1 MSREEVPRPSG
12 LPPTTGDDRLH
23 RLISGLGD
31 GTLSDAEFQELSSR
45 LADDPQARA
54 VWFLRNDIDVGLAR
68 TAAATSGARAPAARF
83 AAPSIVSPAARR
95 RGRQVAV
102 ALAATAC
109 LVAVAAFVGRWMPG
123 ARGIVPQRPTP
134 AAAVGPAPLATVTDA
149 QFVLTGGAVSTPR
162 LGQPVEAGRV
172 GLAAGLLQFTLRNGV
187 VITLQGPGSLDL
199 IDEGRAFLSEGAAV
213 VKVPKGMS
221 GFRLD
226 TATTEVLDLGTEF
239 AVRAGN
245 GGATDVQVYD
255 GAVIANR
262 TGGGFP
268 TRLEAGKAARFDAAA
283 DRDPSPIPF
292 VEGRFIRNTSVSRP
306 IEDHRYRDDEERAL
320 QVYGRPRFDSID
332 VHRAPAGMAID
343 GRLDEWPALGSK
355 SGFKSG
361 FRSGFASLLPGHDE
375 ATHGVQ
381 GRMMHDAE
389 HLYIAAHVA
398 DPAALR
404 NQYDP
409 ELDPHIAWQG
419 GGLQLRFSADRRMG
433 WPVDAN
439 SPEYY
444 LARQIS
450 PDEAEREKSRNQKLS
465 HLTLWH
471 HAPTRKACVAINH
484 GTRYADPIVNP
495 IGAHGAFTADADGR
509 GYTLEYAIPWR
520 LLNAADDPPRSG
532 DVLGTVWQVFWSD
545 ESGRLWR
552 DQLIEVR
559 NLEEPAR
566 MSPHERAACWG
577 RAEFE

>member
-1 MSREEVPRPSG
+1 MPTEEPRQPSS
-12 LPPTTGDDRLH
+12 LPRTAGDDRLH
-23 RLISGLGD
+23 RLVSGLGD

-68 TAAATSGARAPAARF
+68 MAAATSGARAPAARSP
-83 AAPSIVSPAARR
+83 APAITPAAARR
-95 RGRQVAV
+95 RGRQVAA

-109 LVAVAAFVGRWMPG
+109 LVAFVAFVGWRLPG
-123 ARGIVPQRPTP
+123 ARGIATQPPAP
-134 AAAVGPAPLATVTDA
+134 AAAAPSGPAPLATVTDS
-149 QFVLTGGAVSTPR
+149 QFVLTGGAAAAPL

-245 GGATDVQVYD
+245 GVATDVQVYD

-268 TRLEAGKAARFDAAA
+268 TRLEAGEAARFDAAA

-306 IEDHRYRDDEERAL
+306 IEDHRHRDDADFAL
-320 QVYGRPRFDSID
+320 RFYGRPRFDSIR
-332 VHRAPAGMAID
+332 VHRAPAGMTID

-355 SGFKSG
+355 SGF
-361 FRSGFASLLPGHDE
+361 ASVLPGRDE

-409 ELDPHIAWQG
+409 ELDARIAWQG

-450 PDEAEREKSRNQKLS
+450 PDEDEREKSRNQKLS

-471 HAPTRKACVAINH
+471 HAPTGKACVAINH

-520 LLNAADDPPRSG
+520 LLNAADDPPRAG

>member
-1 MSREEVPRPSG
+1 MA
-12 LPPTTGDDRLH
+12 
-23 RLISGLGD
+23 D
-31 GTLSDAEFQELSSR
+31 GTLSDAEFQEFSSR
-45 LADDPQARA
+45 LAEDPEARA
-54 VWFLRNDIDVGLAR
+54 IWFLRNDIDVGIAR
-68 TAAATSGARAPAARF
+68 TAAAAGHTAPAQIPS
-83 AAPSIVSPAARR
+83 AAPRATPPRAAGR
-95 RGRQVAV
+95 RGRQVMA

-109 LVAVAAFVGRWMPG
+109 LVVLAAFLGRWMPG
-123 ARGIVPQRPTP
+123 ARDVAPQRRAP
-134 AAAVGPAPLATVTDA
+134 AAAAAVVPAPLATVTDA

-283 DRDPSPIPF
+283 DRDPLPIPF

-306 IEDHRYRDDEERAL
+306 IEDHRYRDDDERAL
-320 QVYGRPRFDSID
+320 QVYGRPRFESIR
-332 VHRAPAGMAID
+332 VRPAPDGVTID
-343 GRLDEWPALGSK
+343 GRLDEWPAP
-355 SGFKSG
+355 
-361 FRSGFASLLPGHDE
+361 GFASALPGRDE

-419 GGLQLRFSADRRMG
+419 GGLQVRFSADRRMG

-444 LARQIS
+444 LARRIS
-450 PDEAEREKSRNQKLS
+450 PDEAEREKSQNQKLS

-471 HAPTRKACVAINH
+471 HAPTGKACVSINH

>member
-1 MSREEVPRPSG
+1 MPSSEASQ
-12 LPPTTGDDRLH
+12 PAGDDQLH
-23 RLISGLGD
+23 RLISGLAD
-31 GTLSDAEFQELSSR
+31 GRLSDAEFKEFSSR
-45 LADDPQARA
+45 LAHDSQARA

-68 TAAATSGARAPAARF
+68 SPAATGHAPAAPMPPASRR
-83 AAPSIVSPAARR
+83 AATLRAAGRS
-95 RGRQVAV
+95 GRQITA
-102 ALAATAC
+102 ALATAAC
-109 LVAVAAFVGRWMPG
+109 LVALVAVVGRWLPKDRD
-123 ARGIVPQRPTP
+123 AASAVATP
-134 AAAVGPAPLATVTDA
+134 ATSAPLATITDA
-149 QFVLTGGAVSTPR
+149 RFVLVGNAAAVPVV
-162 LGQPVEAGRV
+162 GQAVEAGRV
-172 GLAAGLLQFTLRNGV
+172 RLVAGVLQFTLRNGV
-187 VITLQGPGSLDL
+187 ILTLQGPAELDL
-199 IDEGRAFLSEGAAV
+199 IDEYRALLADGAAV

-239 AVRAGN
+239 AVRAAN
-245 GGATDVQVYD
+245 GAATDVQVYD

-262 TGGGFP
+262 AGGGLP
-268 TRLEAGKAARFDAAA
+268 TRLEAGEAARFDSAA
-283 DRDPSPIPF
+283 DRDPRRIPF

-306 IEDHRYRDDEERAL
+306 IEDHRHGDDAGYAL
-320 QVYGRPRFDSID
+320 RVYGQPRFESIR
-332 VHRAPAGMAID
+332 VHRAPAGVTID
-343 GRLDEWPALGSK
+343 GRLDEWPAP
-355 SGFKSG
+355 GFTS
-361 FRSGFASLLPGHDE
+361 ALPGRDA

-381 GRMMHDAE
+381 GSMMYDDE
-389 HLYIAAHVA
+389 HLYIAAQVA

-404 NQYDP
+404 NRYDP
-409 ELDPHIAWQG
+409 ELDPRIAWQG
-419 GGLQLRFSADRRMG
+419 GGLQVRFSADRRMG

-439 SPEYY
+439 STEYY
-444 LARQIS
+444 LARRIS
-450 PDEAEREKSRNQKLS
+450 PADADREKSQNPKLS
-465 HLTLWH
+465 HLTLWQ
-471 HAPTRKACVAINH
+471 HAATGMACVAINH

-495 IGAHGAFTADADGR
+495 IGASGTFAADADGC

>member
-1 MSREEVPRPSG
+1 LVAIVGRWLPKDRDIAPQRP
-12 LPPTTGDDRLH
+12 
-23 RLISGLGD
+23 
-31 GTLSDAEFQELSSR
+31 
-45 LADDPQARA
+45 
-54 VWFLRNDIDVGLAR
+54 
-68 TAAATSGARAPAARF
+68 APAA
-83 AAPSIVSPAARR
+83 AAPI
-95 RGRQVAV
+95 
-102 ALAATAC
+102 
-109 LVAVAAFVGRWMPG
+109 
-123 ARGIVPQRPTP
+123 
-134 AAAVGPAPLATVTDA
+134 GPAPLATVTDS
-149 QFVLTGGAVSTPR
+149 QFVLTGGAAPAPIV
-162 LGQPVEAGRV
+162 GQPVEAGRV
-172 GLAAGLLQFTLRNGV
+172 RLAAGLLQFTLRNGV
-187 VITLQGPGSLDL
+187 VITLQGPASLDL
-199 IDEGRAFLSEGAAV
+199 IDEGRAFLSDGAAV

-245 GGATDVQVYD
+245 GVATDVQVYD

-268 TRLEAGKAARFDAAA
+268 TRLEAGEAARFDPAA
-283 DRDPSPIPF
+283 DRDPRPIPF

-306 IEDHRYRDDEERAL
+306 IEDHRHRDNADYAL
-320 QVYGRPRFDSID
+320 RVYGRPRFDSIR
-332 VHRAPAGMAID
+332 VHRAPAGVTID
-343 GRLDEWPALGSK
+343 GRLDEWPAP
-355 SGFKSG
+355 
-361 FRSGFASLLPGHDE
+361 GFASALPGRDA

-409 ELDPHIAWQG
+409 ELDARIAWQG

-444 LARQIS
+444 LARRIS
-450 PDEAEREKSRNQKLS
+450 PDDSEREKSQNPKLS

-471 HAPTRKACVAINH
+471 HAPTGKSCVAINH

-495 IGAHGAFTADADGR
+495 IGAHGAFIPDADGR

-520 LLNAADDPPRSG
+520 LLNAADDPPQSG

-552 DQLIEVR
+552 NQLIEVR

-566 MSPHERAACWG
+566 LLPHERAACWG
-577 RAEFE
+577 RAEFK

>member
-1 MSREEVPRPSG
+1 MSREEASQPSG
-12 LPPTTGDDRLH
+12 LPPPAGDDRLH

-31 GTLSDAEFQELSSR
+31 GTLSDAEFQEFSSR
-45 LADDPQARA
+45 LAEDPEARA
-54 VWFLRNDIDVGLAR
+54 IWFLRNDIDVGIAR
-68 TAAATSGARAPAARF
+68 TAAAAGHTAPAQIPS
-83 AAPSIVSPAARR
+83 AAPRATPPRAAGR
-95 RGRQVAV
+95 RGRQVMA

-109 LVAVAAFVGRWMPG
+109 LVALAAFLGRWMPG
-123 ARGIVPQRPTP
+123 AREVVPQRRVPVA

-149 QFVLTGGAVSTPR
+149 QFVLTGGAAAAPR

-268 TRLEAGKAARFDAAA
+268 TRLEAGKAARFDVAA
-283 DRDPSPIPF
+283 DRDPRPIPF
-292 VEGRFIRNTSVSRP
+292 VEGRFIRNTSVSLP

-320 QVYGRPRFDSID
+320 QVYGRPRFDSIR
-332 VHRAPAGMAID
+332 VHRAPAGMTID
-343 GRLDEWPALGSK
+343 GRLDDWPALGSK

-361 FRSGFASLLPGHDE
+361 FASALPGRDE
-375 ATHGVQ
+375 ATQGVQ

-419 GGLQLRFSADRRMG
+419 GGLQVRFSADRRMG

-465 HLTLWH
+465 HLTLWC
-471 HAPTRKACVAINH
+471 HAPSGRACVAINH

-509 GYTLEYAIPWR
+509 GYTFEYAIPWQ
-520 LLNAADDPPRSG
+520 LLNAADDPPRAG

>member
-1 MSREEVPRPSG
+1 MA
-12 LPPTTGDDRLH
+12 
-23 RLISGLGD
+23 D
-31 GTLSDAEFQELSSR
+31 GTLCDAEFQEFSAR
-45 LADDPQARA
+45 LAKDPDARA
-54 VWFLRNDIDVGLAR
+54 QWFVRNDIDVGLAR
-68 TAAATSGARAPAARF
+68 ISPSGSRETPSAVQQGASSAAVP
-83 AAPSIVSPAARR
+83 RR
-95 RGRQVAV
+95 DRQVAA

-109 LVAVAAFVGRWMPG
+109 LAALVAIIGWSVPG
-123 ARGIVPQRPTP
+123 TRGSLRQPPAPATAVPS
-134 AAAVGPAPLATVTDA
+134 GPAPLATVTDS
-149 QFVLTGGAVSTPR
+149 QFVLTGGAAAAPR

-172 GLAAGLLQFTLRNGV
+172 GIAAGLLQFTLRNGV

-245 GGATDVQVYD
+245 GVATDVQVYD
-255 GAVIANR
+255 GAVIVNR

-268 TRLEAGKAARFDAAA
+268 TRLEAGKAARFDVAA
-283 DRDPSPIPF
+283 DRDPRPIPF

-320 QVYGRPRFDSID
+320 QVYGRPQFDSIR
-332 VHRAPAGMAID
+332 VHRAPAGVTID
-343 GRLDEWPALGSK
+343 GRLDEWPGP
-355 SGFKSG
+355 GFS
-361 FRSGFASLLPGHDE
+361 SGFASVLPGRDE

-409 ELDPHIAWQG
+409 ELDARIAWQG

-471 HAPTRKACVAINH
+471 HAPTGKACVAINH

>member
-1 MSREEVPRPSG
+1 MA
-12 LPPTTGDDRLH
+12 
-23 RLISGLGD
+23 D
-31 GTLSDAEFQELSSR
+31 GMLSDAEFQELSSR
-45 LADDPQARA
+45 LADDPQARGI
-54 VWFLRNDIDVGLAR
+54 WFLRNDIDVGLAR
-68 TAAATSGARAPAARF
+68 MAAAATGAMAPAARS
-83 AAPSIVSPAARR
+83 AAPSIAPPAALR
-95 RGRQVAV
+95 RGRQVMA

-109 LVAVAAFVGRWMPG
+109 LVALVAIVGRWMPG
-123 ARGIVPQRPTP
+123 ARDVAPQRPTP
-134 AAAVGPAPLATVTDA
+134 AAAVGSVPLATVTDA

-283 DRDPSPIPF
+283 DRDPLPIPF

-306 IEDHRYRDDEERAL
+306 IEDHRYRDDDERAL
-320 QVYGRPRFDSID
+320 QVYGRPRFESIR
-332 VHRAPAGMAID
+332 VHRAPAGMTID
-343 GRLDEWPALGSK
+343 GRLDEWPGP
-355 SGFKSG
+355 
-361 FRSGFASLLPGHDE
+361 GFASALPGRNE

-419 GGLQLRFSADRRMG
+419 GGLQVRFSADRRMG

-444 LARQIS
+444 LARRIS
-450 PDEAEREKSRNQKLS
+450 PDEAEREKSQNQKLS

-471 HAPTRKACVAINH
+471 HAPTGKACVSINH

>member
-1 MSREEVPRPSG
+1 MSREEAPRSSG
-12 LPPTTGDDRLH
+12 LPSAAGDDRFH
-23 RLISGLGD
+23 RLVSGLGD

-54 VWFLRNDIDVGLAR
+54 FWFLRNDIDVGLAR
-68 TAAATSGARAPAARF
+68 MAATATGAMAPAARSATPAPVIAPA
-83 AAPSIVSPAARR
+83 AAPR
-95 RGRQVAV
+95 RGRQVAT

-109 LVAVAAFVGRWMPG
+109 LVALVAIVGRWMPG
-123 ARGIVPQRPTP
+123 ARGIVPQRPFP
-134 AAAVGPAPLATVTDA
+134 ASAAAVGPAPLATVTDA
-149 QFVLTGGAVSTPR
+149 QFVLTGGAVSAPR

-172 GLAAGLLQFTLRNGV
+172 GIAAGLLQFTLRNGV
-187 VITLQGPGSLDL
+187 IITLQGPGSLDL

-245 GGATDVQVYD
+245 GGATDVQVDD

-268 TRLEAGKAARFDAAA
+268 TRLEAGKAARFDVAVEG
-283 DRDPSPIPF
+283 DPQPIPF

-320 QVYGRPRFDSID
+320 QVYGRPRFDSIR
-332 VHRAPAGMAID
+332 VHRAPAGMTID
-343 GRLDEWPALGSK
+343 GRLDEWPGLGSK
-355 SGFKSG
+355 SGSK
-361 FRSGFASLLPGHDE
+361 SGFASALPGRDE

-419 GGLQLRFSADRRMG
+419 GGLQVRFSADRRMG

-439 SPEYY
+439 SPQYY

-450 PDEAEREKSRNQKLS
+450 PNDAEREKSQNQKLS

-471 HAPTRKACVAINH
+471 HAPTGRACVAINH
-484 GTRYADPIVNP
+484 GTRYADPTVNP
-495 IGAHGAFTADADGR
+495 TGAHGAFTADADGR